1 VKKASVSFDSP
12 CCFFWKEDGRRLE
25 WQVGLA

>member
-12 CCFFWKEDGRRLE
+12 CCFFGKEDGRRLE
-25 WQVGLA
+25 W